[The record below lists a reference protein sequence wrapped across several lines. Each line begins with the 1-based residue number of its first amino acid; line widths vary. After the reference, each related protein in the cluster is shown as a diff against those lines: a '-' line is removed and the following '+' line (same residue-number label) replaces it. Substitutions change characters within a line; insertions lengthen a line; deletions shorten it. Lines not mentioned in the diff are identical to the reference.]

1 MDTPGIENLCLYFA
15 CLQAMG
21 KRATLQDARDLKA
34 KVHARIGKMISD
46 PTNRGRGD
54 LKRAYTLTNPATD
67 HLATDEVLPALATE
81 LGRKIVVH
89 EGSVPIEVDG
99 WSVLTR
105 ELHINY
111 TPGHYYASVNNFAP
125 YV

>member
-1 MDTPGIENLCLYFA
+1 MCA
-15 CLQAMG
+15 
-21 KRATLQDARDLKA
+21 
-34 KVHARIGKMISD
+34 
-46 PTNRGRGD
+46 
-54 LKRAYTLTNPATD
+54 NPATD

-89 EGSVPIEVDG
+89 KGSVPIEVDG

-111 TPGHYYASVNNFAP
+111 TPGHYYASANNFAP